1 MKRVFA
7 SLFAVFLCSL
17 AWAQT
22 SPKFSYQAVVRN
34 ALNELV
40 VNDTVWVGISFYNHE
55 LSGTAAYS
63 ERHIVVSNANGLIS
77 LMIGEGTEPTGNL
90 SHVTWNDAYVR
101 TEVTLR
107 EGIPLS
113 DVKPVS
119 AVPFACYAEQ
129 IPLRAIEEHLGSTNL
144 VSVDALADT
153 LARYVTEAGLSD
165 TLTHYV
171 TEAGLSDTLA
181 RYVTEAG
188 LSDTLT
194 HYVTEA
200 GLSDTLARY
209 VTEAGLSDTLARY
222 VTEVGLSD
230 TLARYMTEAGLSDTL
245 ANYVP
250 RSSFETAIQALRDE
264 MDAVTSVVDNFT
276 VTSSQVSSNTF
287 VLGHL
292 PLANRM
298 VLMFINGI
306 LISQSAYSVT
316 DNQLRYLSA
325 NNGGKVLETG
335 DRVQI
340 YYYYK

>member
-188 LSDTLT
+188 LSDTL
-194 HYVTEA
+194 
-200 GLSDTLARY
+200 
-209 VTEAGLSDTLARY
+209 ARY

>member
-1 MKRVFA
+1 M
-7 SLFAVFLCSL
+7 FAVFLCSL

-165 TLTHYV
+165 TL
-171 TEAGLSDTLA
+171 A
-181 RYVTEAG
+181 R
-188 LSDTLT
+188 
-194 HYVTEA
+194 YVTEA

-209 VTEAGLSDTLARY
+209 VTEAGLSDTLAHY
-222 VTEVGLSD
+222 VTEV
-230 TLARYMTEAGLSDTL
+230 GLSDTL

-287 VLGHL
+287 VLGHH

-340 YYYYK
+340 YYYCK

>member
-165 TLTHYV
+165 TLARYVTEAGLSDTLARYV

-200 GLSDTLARY
+200 GLSDTLAH
-209 VTEAGLSDTLARY
+209 Y
-222 VTEVGLSD
+222 VTEV
-230 TLARYMTEAGLSDTL
+230 GLSDTL

-287 VLGHL
+287 VLGHH

-340 YYYYK
+340 YYYCK